1 MKKDHR
7 EPSREKGEGRRE
19 KVSKTPNPS
28 LNSSL
33 LPGPEPVEG
42 PPAFSLYLHVPFC
55 QRLCPY
61 CHFYRIPEVPPWEEY
76 LDAVKREIEALGPEN
91 LGPCGLGPGDSS
103 RIHTIYVGGGT
114 PTLLPPEFYSEFLRF
129 TGNRF
134 DISCLAEATIETDGD
149 VTPELLS
156 GYAHAGFDRV
166 SVGVKSFH
174 PQLREILGA
183 GELAHPDPVAAA
195 RAAGFGSV
203 SIDLIYSVEG
213 QTLDD
218 LVKDLEQAL
227 NCDPDH
233 ISLYALEE
241 PEAGKPEECEPDL
254 SAAMFRESARLLG
267 AAGFR
272 QYEITNF
279 SRPGHRSW
287 HNMVYWQDGDFIG
300 LGPSAHSSFTLDDM
314 RLRWRNRPDLA
325 AYLSSSVACREE
337 VSREKG
343 GEKAREALILA
354 LRMTEGVHRPSFT
367 LKYGFDPLEFL
378 KSHLSEL
385 LEPGLIRFSANR
397 MRLTKRGMLLSNEVF
412 LRILEDD

>member
-1 MKKDHR
+1 MA
-7 EPSREKGEGRRE
+7 S
-19 KVSKTPNPS
+19 
-28 LNSSL
+28 
-33 LPGPEPVEG
+33 
-42 PPAFSLYLHVPFC
+42 FSIYLHVPFC
-55 QRLCPY
+55 RRLCPY

-76 LDAVKREIEALGPEN
+76 LEAVQREVDDLDQDTLG
-91 LGPCGLGPGDSS
+91 SV
-103 RIHTIYVGGGT
+103 HTIYVGGGT
-114 PTLLPPEFYSEFLRF
+114 PTLLPPEFYSEFLQIILD
-129 TGNRF
+129 RF
-134 DISCLAEATIETDGD
+134 DISRLSEATIETDGE

-183 GELAHPDPVAAA
+183 GELAQVDPVAAA
-195 RAAGFGSV
+195 RSAGFGSV
-203 SIDLIYSVEG
+203 SIDLIYGVEG

-218 LVKDLEQAL
+218 LVEDLEQAV

-233 ISLYALEE
+233 ISLYALEG

-300 LGPSAHSSFTLDDM
+300 LGPSAHSSFTRDDV
-314 RLRWRNRPDLA
+314 RSRWRNRPDMA
-325 AYLSSSVACREE
+325 AYMRSPAACREE

-343 GEKAREALILA
+343 VEKAREALILA

-367 LKYGFDPLEFL
+367 LKYGFDPLEL
-378 KSHLSEL
+378 LRSHLGEL
-385 LEPGLIRFSANR
+385 TELGLIRYGTR
-397 MRLTKRGMLLSNEVF
+397 RIRLTTKAMLLSNEVF
-412 LRILEDD
+412 VRLL